1 MAAIGSMNGKPA
13 FGPVFV
19 CTIHPDDMNW
29 KRFHQEDGMSGNIA
43 IRKED
48 SSDGGRYSA
57 LLDGS
62 EAEMTYTKLGPS
74 LVSIDHTFVPDA
86 MRGKGIA
93 QALAKN
99 AVMDA
104 RRNGWKIIPRCSF
117 MHAQSMRNPDW
128 SDVFGNE

>member
-1 MAAIGSMNGKPA
+1 MAATIG
-13 FGPVFV
+13 
-19 CTIHPDDMNW
+19 
-29 KRFHQEDGMSGNIA
+29 

-48 SSDGGRYSA
+48 SSDGGRYVAS
-57 LLDGS
+57 LDGS

-74 LVSIDHTFVPDA
+74 LISIDHTFVPDT
-86 MRGKGIA
+86 MRGKGVA

-117 MHAQSMRNPDW
+117 VHAQAMRHPDW
-128 SDVFGNE
+128 SDVFSQ